1 MTLYV
6 IRHAKAGRAPD
17 EERPL
22 EEAGQ
27 RQAERIAELLA
38 DAGVTRI
45 LTSRYIR
52 CVQTVTPLAQR
63 LGVELEHHRA
73 LAEEAEVDAAWDL
86 LESLAGT
93 GTEAVLCSHGNLIN
107 PMLDR
112 VLRRGA
118 EIQGEWT
125 CRRGSIWCLEPA
137 GDRPFG
143 RAVLRQS

>member
-6 IRHAKAGRAPD
+6 IRHAKAGPAPD

-22 EEAGQ
+22 NDAGQ

-38 DAGVTRI
+38 GAGIGRV
-45 LTSRYIR
+45 LTSRYTR
-52 CVQTVTPLAQR
+52 CVQTVAPLAER

-73 LAEEAEVDAAWDL
+73 LAEESDVEAAWAL

-93 GTEAVLCSHGNLIN
+93 DAVLCSHGNLIH

-118 EIQGEWT
+118 SIEGEWS
-125 CRRGSIWCLEPA
+125 CKKGSIWCLEP
-137 GDRPFG
+137 GPDRLFG
-143 RAVLRQS
+143 RAVLQQA